1 MLQHDSLCALTDVV
15 RSLSGRRDSEHFPQS
30 REPRPR
36 WRGGC
41 AYQAGGLGQ
50 VLDYRWTFCDA
61 QPHAP
66 VTEWEAIGRDRFLD
80 KYRARDSHKYFL
92 VEGGNSYDAKALVH
106 AAYAIEHPDDDALVP
121 GDFPGD
127 RAAIA
132 DPLRDMGFWVEGAD
146 ASHDQAEPPLG
157 KDPSKYVA
165 AAPRIVGALDRA
177 VAGTA
182 RREQSLLRGALGLY
196 SAADA
201 DCALCG
207 RSLPTE
213 LLVAAHIKPRSLC
226 TRDERVD
233 VRHVGMAACLMG
245 CDALFEKGLVA
256 VDDDGRLLHA
266 PGLERT
272 NAVHTYVMN
281 MPTRLPLTW
290 LEGRREYFRWHR
302 QHTFEAPNSV

>member
-1 MLQHDSLCALTDVV
+1 
-15 RSLSGRRDSEHFPQS
+15 
-30 REPRPR
+30 
-36 WRGGC
+36 
-41 AYQAGGLGQ
+41 
-50 VLDYRWTFCDA
+50 
-61 QPHAP
+61 
-66 VTEWEAIGRDRFLD
+66 
-80 KYRARDSHKYFL
+80 
-92 VEGGNSYDAKALVH
+92 
-106 AAYAIEHPDDDALVP
+106 
-121 GDFPGD
+121 
-127 RAAIA
+127 
-132 DPLRDMGFWVEGAD
+132 MGFWVESAD
-146 ASHDQAEPPLG
+146 ASHAQAEPPLG
-157 KDPSKYVA
+157 KDPAKYVA
-165 AAPRIVGALDRA
+165 AAPRIVGALDRS

-226 TRDERVD
+226 SREERVD

-256 VDDDGRLLHA
+256 VDDAGLLLHA

-272 NAVHTYVMN
+272 DAVHTYVSN
-281 MPTRLPLTW
+281 MPTRLPVTW

-302 QHTFEAPNSV
+302 QHRFEAPKPG